1 MIMKIKVEKMY
12 SDGDAVRVEFSSDY
26 GRSAAIWVGE
36 PPITGSFYD
45 VELDVDDDLI
55 WGESIS
61 TTSRNTATISL
72 EEELFVVVGTVI
84 SLEEDGCLSISV
96 GDSVILLDVENAPT
110 GLSGLI
116 ECRAS
121 DVKLYPTNL

>member
-1 MIMKIKVEKMY
+1 MKIKVEKTY
-12 SDGDAVRVEFSSDY
+12 CDSDAARVEFSSDY

-36 PPITGSFYD
+36 APVTGCLYD
-45 VELDVDDDLI
+45 VELDVDDDLV

-61 TTSRNTATISL
+61 TTSRSTAAISL
-72 EEELFVVVGTVI
+72 EEELFVVVGKVI
-84 SLEEDGCLSISV
+84 SLEEDGCVSISV
-96 GDSVILLDVENAPT
+96 GDSVILLDVENAPN